1 MYIYDRPLT
10 ASRGLSGENVALH
23 GLHGGKRPGATSPTT
38 QSAEVVQLTE
48 EIIHLAQ
55 RNVWTGVERA
65 YTRLEDK
72 GDEAFNLIPKGLTSA
87 AAIHLLGATASRDS
101 GNTQNWR
108 KRLWRAKTLLDTAVG
123 GTNDSLLKPIVEDL
137 ENIDKNFGSVTIAP
151 RSKLTLIRQR
161 EQLELIA
168 VVLSSDPDLRS
179 QDQLKSIKF
188 ATQVI
193 KETGSFTGL
202 LPAGYYKLVDE
213 SFTVEKGTELTRK
226 KPTKVR
232 WGK

>member
-1 MYIYDRPLT
+1 LFKFPEPL
-10 ASRGLSGENVALH
+10 
-23 GLHGGKRPGATSPTT
+23 
-38 QSAEVVQLTE
+38 
-48 EIIHLAQ
+48 
-55 RNVWTGVERA
+55 
-65 YTRLEDK
+65 
-72 GDEAFNLIPKGLTSA
+72 LTSA
-87 AAIHLLGATASRDS
+87 AAIHQLGAAASRDS

-108 KRLWRAKTLLDTAVG
+108 KRLWRAKTSLDTAVG
-123 GTNDSLLKPIVEDL
+123 GTNDSLLKPIIEDL

-151 RSKLTLIRQR
+151 RSKSTSIRQR

-193 KETGSFTGL
+193 KETGSFAGL